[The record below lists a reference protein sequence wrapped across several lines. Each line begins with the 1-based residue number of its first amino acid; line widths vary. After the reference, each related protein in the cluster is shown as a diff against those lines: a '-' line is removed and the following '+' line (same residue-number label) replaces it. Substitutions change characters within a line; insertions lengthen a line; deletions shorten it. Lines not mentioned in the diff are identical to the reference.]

1 MSVGKEQI
9 NKIYIWLA
17 IGFILMLPFF
27 YFDYSPKDNVEL
39 RKGIAV
45 VRYMSAQ
52 RQLQRSSFL
61 VAYPEGTPEQFLDW
75 MFSPMGAA
83 EWPPYEGGLE
93 FSPEEEKMVRK
104 TGMPFIPAGLLLI
117 PHEPDT
123 ENGRQVV
130 VSADAETRF
139 LIAEGYESPSDPPVL
154 VKEWAF
160 PEMGGE

>member
-1 MSVGKEQI
+1 
-9 NKIYIWLA
+9 
-17 IGFILMLPFF
+17 
-27 YFDYSPKDNVEL
+27 
-39 RKGIAV
+39 
-45 VRYMSAQ
+45 
-52 RQLQRSSFL
+52 
-61 VAYPEGTPEQFLDW
+61 
-75 MFSPMGAA
+75 
-83 EWPPYEGGLE
+83 
-93 FSPEEEKMVRK
+93 MVRK